1 MGNVNELVLDRLR
14 LLFGAPARIAE
25 EDLPAYLREY
35 RDSLDGYSDDNLR
48 RGMDW
53 LRDHHKY
60 RSWPTPG
67 EIHAACKRFQPKSSS
82 VESKGWRDADALPT
96 PTDEQKERVQAMV
109 DEMKRNIAAKQMPK
123 EGYIDRMP
131 LDVSRPSFEKS
142 QREGD
147 QRLHMTHDGLTNL
160 SRRMTGEGE

>member
-14 LLFGAPARIAE
+14 LLFGPPARIAE
-25 EDLPAYLREY
+25 DDLPAYLREY
-35 RDSLDGYSDDNLR
+35 RESLAAYSDDILR

-67 EIHAACKRFQPKSSS
+67 EIHAACKRFQPPSSP
-82 VESKGWRDADALPT
+82 VESKGWHDNDRLPK
-96 PTDEQKERVQAMV
+96 PTEEQKARVQALV
-109 DEMKRNIAAKQMPK
+109 DEMNRNLAAKAMPK
-123 EGYIDRMP
+123 PGHIDRVP
-131 LDVSRPSFEKS
+131 LDVSRPSFEKM

-147 QRLHMTHDGLTNL
+147 PRLHMTPEGLTKL
-160 SRRMTGEGE
+160 SRRMMGEPE